1 MSEDVKIY
9 EAGLRLDNGN
19 YARFIQSKNEAE
31 VDEYINIMKETKSEN
46 STIVK
51 MEKLFRCISTTPFV
65 IET

>member
-9 EAGLRLDNGN
+9 EAGLRLGNGN
-19 YARFIQSKNEAE
+19 YSSFIQSKNESE
-31 VDEYINIMKETKSEN
+31 VDEYIDIMKTTKSEN

-51 MEKLFRCISTTPFV
+51 MEKVFRCISTTPFI

>member
-19 YARFIQSKNEAE
+19 YSSFMQSRNERE
-31 VDEYINIMKETKSEN
+31 VDEYIDIMKTTKSEN

-51 MEKLFRCISTTPFV
+51 MEKLFRCISTTPFIV
-65 IET
+65 ET

>member
-9 EAGLRLDNGN
+9 EAGIRLENGN
-19 YARFIQSKNEAE
+19 YLSFIKSRNESE
-31 VDEYINIMKETKSEN
+31 VDEYIDIMKITKSEN

-51 MEKLFRCISTTPFV
+51 MEKLFRCIFTTPFI

>member
-1 MSEDVKIY
+1 MSEDVIIY

-19 YARFIQSKNEAE
+19 YSSFIQSRKESE
-31 VDEYINIMKETKSEN
+31 VDEYIDIMKTTKSEN

-51 MEKLFRCISTTPFV
+51 MEKLFRCISTTPYI

>member
-1 MSEDVKIY
+1 MSEEVKIY

-19 YARFIQSKNEAE
+19 YSSFIQSRNESE
-31 VDEYINIMKETKSEN
+31 VDEYIDIMKETKSEN

-51 MEKLFRCISTTPFV
+51 TEKLFRCISTMPFI

>member
-1 MSEDVKIY
+1 MSEEVKIY

-19 YARFIQSKNEAE
+19 YSSFIQSRNESE
-31 VDEYINIMKETKSEN
+31 VDEYIDIIKKTKTEN

-51 MEKLFRCISTTPFV
+51 MEKLFRCISTTPFI

>member
-9 EAGLRLDNGN
+9 EAGLRIDSGE
-19 YARFIQSKNEAE
+19 YASFIQSRNERE
-31 VDEYINIMKETKSEN
+31 VDEYISIMKKTKSEN

-51 MEKLFRCISTTPFV
+51 MEKLFRCISTTPII

>member
-9 EAGLRLDNGN
+9 EAGLRLDSGN
-19 YARFIQSKNEAE
+19 YSSFIQSRDESE
-31 VDEYINIMKETKSEN
+31 VNEYIDIMKATKSEN

-51 MEKLFRCISTTPFV
+51 MEKLFRCISTTPFI

>member
-1 MSEDVKIY
+1 MSEDVMIY

-19 YARFIQSKNEAE
+19 YSSFIQSRKESE
-31 VDEYINIMKETKSEN
+31 VDEYIDIMKKTKSEN

-51 MEKLFRCISTTPFV
+51 MEKLFRCISTTPYI

>member
-9 EAGLRLDNGN
+9 EAGLKIDNGN
-19 YARFIQSKNEAE
+19 YSSFIQSRNERE
-31 VDEYINIMKETKSEN
+31 VDEYIDIMKTTKSES

-51 MEKLFRCISTTPFV
+51 MEKLFRCISTTPFI